1 MYDCIIIGTG
11 PAGLSAALNLKTYK
25 KSFVWFGS
33 KNLSDKVQKAEKITN
48 YPGFPELTGQELFS
62 HFTDHIQSAG
72 LDITEKT
79 VTNVMSVGTYY
90 MVLADNEVYEAKT
103 LILAMGVMTA
113 KLLKGEDE
121 LLGRG
126 VSYCATCDGMFYKD
140 KEIAVLCNDPK
151 YEHEVEYLADL
162 AAKVTYFPMFSDSQI
177 KKENVTISKDFPLE
191 IKGSDRVTGLV
202 LKSGKVLELDGIF
215 CLRNAIAP
223 SKLVSGLEI
232 ENGHIKVDRTQK
244 TNLPGCF
251 AAGDCTGRPYQYT
264 KAVGEG
270 NVAAHSCIS
279 YLAEIAEL
287 SHRIASMQD
296 KSVVAIRRFLGYE

>member
-1 MYDCIIIGTG
+1 MDDCIIIGTG

-33 KNLSDKVQKAEKITN
+33 KSLSDKVRKAEKITN
-48 YPGFPELTGQELFS
+48 YPGFPELTGQELFA
-62 HFTDHIQSAG
+62 HFEDHIQSAG
-72 LDITEKT
+72 LEITEKT
-79 VTNVMSVGTYY
+79 VTNVMSAGNYY
-90 MVLADNEVYEAKT
+90 MVLADNEIYEAKT

-162 AAKVTYFPMFSDSQI
+162 AAKVTYFPLFSDSQV
-177 KKENVTISKDFPLE
+177 KKENVTISKDFPVE
-191 IKGSDRVTGLV
+191 VNGIDRVTGLT
-202 LKSGKVLELDGIF
+202 LKSGEILSVDGVF

-223 SKLVSGLEI
+223 SKLIPELEI
-232 ENGHIKVDRTQK
+232 ENGHIVVDRAQK

-279 YLAEIAEL
+279 YLAEIAE
-287 SHRIASMQD
+287 
-296 KSVVAIRRFLGYE
+296 

>member
-126 VSYCATCDGMFYKD
+126 VSYCATCDGMFYKN

-279 YLAEIAEL
+279 YLAEIAE
-287 SHRIASMQD
+287 
-296 KSVVAIRRFLGYE
+296 

>member
-33 KNLSDKVQKAEKITN
+33 KSLSDKVRKAEKITN
-48 YPGFPELTGQELFS
+48 YPGFPELTGQELFA
-62 HFTDHIQSAG
+62 HFEDHIQSAG
-72 LDITEKT
+72 LEITEKT
-79 VTNVMSVGTYY
+79 VTNVMSAGNYY
-90 MVLADNEVYEAKT
+90 MVLADNEIYEAKT

-162 AAKVTYFPMFSDSQI
+162 AAKVTYFPLFSDSQV
-177 KKENVTISKDFPLE
+177 KKENVTISKDFPVE
-191 IKGSDRVTGLV
+191 VNGIDRVTGLT
-202 LKSGKVLELDGIF
+202 LKSGEILSVDGVF
-215 CLRNAIAP
+215 CLRNAIAL
-223 SKLVSGLEI
+223 SKLIPELEI
-232 ENGHIKVDRTQK
+232 ENGHIVVDRAQK

-279 YLAEIAEL
+279 YLAEIA
-287 SHRIASMQD
+287 D
-296 KSVVAIRRFLGYE
+296 

>member
-1 MYDCIIIGTG
+1 MDENYGGTANMYDCIIIGTG

-48 YPGFPELTGQELFS
+48 YPGFPELTGQELFA
-62 HFTDHIQSAG
+62 HFEDHIQSAG
-72 LDITEKT
+72 LEITSKT
-79 VTNVMSVGTYY
+79 VTNVMSAGNYY
-90 MVLADNEVYEAKT
+90 MVLADNEIYEAKT

-140 KEIAVLCNDPK
+140 KKIAVLCNDPK

-162 AAKVTYFPMFSDSQI
+162 AAKVTYFPLFSDSQV
-177 KKENVTISKDFPLE
+177 KKENVTISKDFPVE
-191 IKGSDRVTGLV
+191 VSGIDRVTGLT
-202 LKSGKVLELDGIF
+202 LKSGETLSVDGIF

-223 SKLVSGLEI
+223 SKLIPGLKI
-232 ENGHIKVDRTQK
+232 ENGHIVVDRAQK

-279 YLAEIAEL
+279 YLAENA
-287 SHRIASMQD
+287 
-296 KSVVAIRRFLGYE
+296 

>member
-33 KNLSDKVQKAEKITN
+33 KSLSDKVRKAEKITN
-48 YPGFPELTGQELFS
+48 YPGFPELTGQELFA
-62 HFTDHIQSAG
+62 HFEE
-72 LDITEKT
+72 ITEKT
-79 VTNVMSVGTYY
+79 VTNVMSAGNYY
-90 MVLADNEVYEAKT
+90 MVLADNEIYEAKT

-121 LLGRG
+121 MLGRG

-162 AAKVTYFPMFSDSQI
+162 AAKVTYFPLFSDSQV
-177 KKENVTISKDFPLE
+177 KKENVTISKDFPVE
-191 IKGSDRVTGLV
+191 VNGIDRVTGLT
-202 LKSGKVLELDGIF
+202 LKSGEILSVDGVF

-223 SKLVSGLEI
+223 SKLIPELEI
-232 ENGHIKVDRTQK
+232 ENGHIVVDRAQK

-279 YLAEIAEL
+279 YLAEIAE
-287 SHRIASMQD
+287 
-296 KSVVAIRRFLGYE
+296 

>member
-279 YLAEIAEL
+279 YLIE
-287 SHRIASMQD
+287 
-296 KSVVAIRRFLGYE
+296 

>member
-33 KNLSDKVQKAEKITN
+33 KSLSDKVRKAEKITN
-48 YPGFPELTGQELFS
+48 YPGFPELTGQELFA
-62 HFTDHIQSAG
+62 HFEDHIQSAG
-72 LDITEKT
+72 LEITEKT
-79 VTNVMSVGTYY
+79 VTNVMSAGNYY
-90 MVLADNEVYEAKT
+90 MVLADNEIYEAKT

-162 AAKVTYFPMFSDSQI
+162 AAKVTYFPLFSDSQV
-177 KKENVTISKDFPLE
+177 KKENVTISKDFPVE
-191 IKGSDRVTGLV
+191 VIGIDRVTGLT
-202 LKSGKVLELDGIF
+202 LKSGEILSVDGVF
-215 CLRNAIAP
+215 CLRNAIAL
-223 SKLVSGLEI
+223 SKLIPELEI
-232 ENGHIKVDRTQK
+232 ENGHIVVDRAQK

-279 YLAEIAEL
+279 YLAEIAE
-287 SHRIASMQD
+287 
-296 KSVVAIRRFLGYE
+296 

>member
-33 KNLSDKVQKAEKITN
+33 KSLSDKVRKAEKITN
-48 YPGFPELTGQELFS
+48 YPGFPELTGQELFA
-62 HFTDHIQSAG
+62 HFEDHIQSAG
-72 LDITEKT
+72 LEITEKT
-79 VTNVMSVGTYY
+79 VTNVMSAGNYY
-90 MVLADNEVYEAKT
+90 MVLADNEIYEAKT

-162 AAKVTYFPMFSDSQI
+162 AAKVTYFPLFSDSQV
-177 KKENVTISKDFPLE
+177 KKENVTISKDFPME
-191 IKGSDRVTGLV
+191 VNGIDRVTGLT
-202 LKSGKVLELDGIF
+202 LKSGEILSVDGVF
-215 CLRNAIAP
+215 CLRNAIAL
-223 SKLVSGLEI
+223 SKLIPELEI
-232 ENGHIKVDRTQK
+232 ENGHIVVDRAQK

-279 YLAEIAEL
+279 YLAEIAE
-287 SHRIASMQD
+287 
-296 KSVVAIRRFLGYE
+296 

>member
-33 KNLSDKVQKAEKITN
+33 KSLSDKVRKAEKITN
-48 YPGFPELTGQELFS
+48 YPGFPELTGQELFA
-62 HFTDHIQSAG
+62 HFEDHIQSAG
-72 LDITEKT
+72 LEITEKT
-79 VTNVMSVGTYY
+79 VTNVMSAGNYY
-90 MVLADNEVYEAKT
+90 MVLADNEIYEAKT

-162 AAKVTYFPMFSDSQI
+162 AAKVTYFPLFSDSQV
-177 KKENVTISKDFPLE
+177 KKENVTISKDFPVE
-191 IKGSDRVTGLV
+191 VNGIDRVTGLT
-202 LKSGKVLELDGIF
+202 LKSGEILSVDGVF
-215 CLRNAIAP
+215 CLRNAIAL
-223 SKLVSGLEI
+223 SKLIPELEI
-232 ENGHIKVDRTQK
+232 ENEHIVVDRAQK

-279 YLAEIAEL
+279 YLAEIAE
-287 SHRIASMQD
+287 
-296 KSVVAIRRFLGYE
+296 

>member
-1 MYDCIIIGTG
+1 MLAPFTR
-11 PAGLSAALNLKTYK
+11 PAISTN
-25 KSFVWFGS
+25 S
-33 KNLSDKVQKAEKITN
+33 IT
-48 YPGFPELTGQELFS
+48 
-62 HFTDHIQSAG
+62 A
-72 LDITEKT
+72 
-79 VTNVMSVGTYY
+79 
-90 MVLADNEVYEAKT
+90 
-103 LILAMGVMTA
+103 
-113 KLLKGEDE
+113 
-121 LLGRG
+121 G

-279 YLAEIAEL
+279 YLTE
-287 SHRIASMQD
+287 
-296 KSVVAIRRFLGYE
+296 

>member
-191 IKGSDRVTGLV
+191 IKGSDRVAGLV

-270 NVAAHSCIS
+270 TVAAHSCIS
-279 YLAEIAEL
+279 YLTE
-287 SHRIASMQD
+287 
-296 KSVVAIRRFLGYE
+296 

>member
-33 KNLSDKVQKAEKITN
+33 KSLSDKVQKAEKITN

-191 IKGSDRVTGLV
+191 IKGSDRVTGIV

-270 NVAAHSCIS
+270 NVAAHSCNV
-279 YLAEIAEL
+279 
-287 SHRIASMQD
+287 
-296 KSVVAIRRFLGYE
+296 SVQ

>member
-202 LKSGKVLELDGIF
+202 LKSGKMLELDGIF

-279 YLAEIAEL
+279 YLTVISQNSFYA
-287 SHRIASMQD
+287 RQ
-296 KSVVAIRRFLGYE
+296 KRRSNTALFRL

>member
-33 KNLSDKVQKAEKITN
+33 KSLSDKVRKAEKITN
-48 YPGFPELTGQELFS
+48 YPGFPELTGQELFA
-62 HFTDHIQSAG
+62 HFEDHIQSAG
-72 LDITEKT
+72 LEITEKT
-79 VTNVMSVGTYY
+79 VTNVMSAGNYY
-90 MVLADNEVYEAKT
+90 MVLADNEIYEAKT

-140 KEIAVLCNDPK
+140 KEIAVLCNDSK

-162 AAKVTYFPMFSDSQI
+162 AAKVTYFPLFSDSQV
-177 KKENVTISKDFPLE
+177 KKENVTISKDFPVE
-191 IKGSDRVTGLV
+191 VNGIDRVTGLT
-202 LKSGKVLELDGIF
+202 LKSGEILSVDGVF
-215 CLRNAIAP
+215 CLRNAIAL
-223 SKLVSGLEI
+223 SKLIPELEI
-232 ENGHIKVDRTQK
+232 ENGHIVVDRAQK

-279 YLAEIAEL
+279 YLAEIAE
-287 SHRIASMQD
+287 
-296 KSVVAIRRFLGYE
+296 

>member
-33 KNLSDKVQKAEKITN
+33 KSLSDKVRKAEKITN
-48 YPGFPELTGQELFS
+48 YPGFPELTGQELFA
-62 HFTDHIQSAG
+62 HFEDHIQSAG
-72 LDITEKT
+72 LEITEKT
-79 VTNVMSVGTYY
+79 VTNVMSAGNYY
-90 MVLADNEVYEAKT
+90 MVLADNEIYEAKT

-121 LLGRG
+121 MLGRG

-162 AAKVTYFPMFSDSQI
+162 AAKVTYFPLFSDSQV
-177 KKENVTISKDFPLE
+177 KKENVTISKDFPVE
-191 IKGSDRVTGLV
+191 VNGIDRVTGLT
-202 LKSGKVLELDGIF
+202 LKSGEILSVDGVF

-223 SKLVSGLEI
+223 SKLIPELEI
-232 ENGHIKVDRTQK
+232 ENGHIVVDRAQK

-279 YLAEIAEL
+279 YLAEIAE
-287 SHRIASMQD
+287 
-296 KSVVAIRRFLGYE
+296 

>member
-33 KNLSDKVQKAEKITN
+33 KSLSDKVRKAEKITN
-48 YPGFPELTGQELFS
+48 YPGFPELTGQELFA
-62 HFTDHIQSAG
+62 HFEDHIQSAG
-72 LDITEKT
+72 LEITEKT
-79 VTNVMSVGTYY
+79 VTNVMSEGNYY
-90 MVLADNEVYEAKT
+90 MVLADNEIYEAKT

-162 AAKVTYFPMFSDSQI
+162 AAKVTYFPLFSDSQV
-177 KKENVTISKDFPLE
+177 KKENVTISKDFPVE
-191 IKGSDRVTGLV
+191 VNGIDRVTGLT
-202 LKSGKVLELDGIF
+202 LKSGEILSVDGVF
-215 CLRNAIAP
+215 CLRNAIAL
-223 SKLVSGLEI
+223 SKLIPELEI
-232 ENGHIKVDRTQK
+232 ENGHIVVDRAQK

-279 YLAEIAEL
+279 YLAEIAE
-287 SHRIASMQD
+287 
-296 KSVVAIRRFLGYE
+296 

>member
-33 KNLSDKVQKAEKITN
+33 KSLSDKVRKAEKITN
-48 YPGFPELTGQELFS
+48 YPGFPELTGQELFA
-62 HFTDHIQSAG
+62 HFEDHIQSAG
-72 LDITEKT
+72 LEITEKT
-79 VTNVMSVGTYY
+79 VTNVMSAGNYY
-90 MVLADNEVYEAKT
+90 MVLADNEIYEAKT

-162 AAKVTYFPMFSDSQI
+162 AAKVTYFPLFSDSQV
-177 KKENVTISKDFPLE
+177 KKENVTISKDFPVE
-191 IKGSDRVTGLV
+191 VNGVDRVTGLT
-202 LKSGKVLELDGIF
+202 LKSGEILSVDGVF
-215 CLRNAIAP
+215 CLRNAIAL
-223 SKLVSGLEI
+223 SKLIPELEI
-232 ENGHIKVDRTQK
+232 ENGHIVVDRAQK

-279 YLAEIAEL
+279 YLAEIAE
-287 SHRIASMQD
+287 
-296 KSVVAIRRFLGYE
+296 

>member
-1 MYDCIIIGTG
+1 MKKYGGVANMYDCIIIGTG

-33 KNLSDKVQKAEKITN
+33 RKLSDKVQKAEKITN

-62 HFTDHIQSAG
+62 HFEAHIQSAG
-72 LDITEKT
+72 LTITEKT
-79 VTNVMSVGTYY
+79 VTNVMSAGNYY
-90 MVLADNEVYEAKT
+90 MVLADNEIYEAKT

-113 KLLKGEDE
+113 KLLKGEDA
-121 LLGRG
+121 LLGKG

-162 AAKVTYFPMFSDSQI
+162 ASKVTYFPVFSNSQV
-177 KKENVTISKDFPLE
+177 KKENVTISKDFPTE
-191 IKGSDRVTGLV
+191 VNGIDRVTDLT
-202 LKSGKVLELDGIF
+202 LKSGETLTVDGIF

-223 SKLVSGLEI
+223 SKLIPGLEI
-232 ENGHIKVDRTQK
+232 ENGHIVVDRAQK

-279 YLAEIAEL
+279 YLAEISE
-287 SHRIASMQD
+287 
-296 KSVVAIRRFLGYE
+296 

>member
-62 HFTDHIQSAG
+62 HFTDHIQSVG

-279 YLAEIAEL
+279 YLAEIAE
-287 SHRIASMQD
+287 
-296 KSVVAIRRFLGYE
+296 